1 MESGFGELHGS
12 YKDEVD
18 YGECSDV
25 DVLGGRN
32 TNQKAGPLSP
42 QNPMQCIIGGRAFQ
56 SVPTT

>member
-25 DVLGGRN
+25 DVLGGHN
-32 TNQKAGPLSP
+32 ANQKVGSLFS
-42 QNPMQCIIGGRAFQ
+42 QNL
-56 SVPTT
+56 V